1 MYQQRDI
8 QDRDQNQGQDHDPH
22 PKHKKKLWMQVEVW
36 IQVLK
41 QVLIQVKI
49 SKRVKSVPIMMMEI
63 GHYHVITVYEQ
74 KEFAG

>member
-1 MYQQRDI
+1 
-8 QDRDQNQGQDHDPH
+8 
-22 PKHKKKLWMQVEVW
+22 MQVKVW

-49 SKRVKSVPIMMMEI
+49 SKRVKSVPIVMMEI

-74 KEFAG
+74 KEFVGQGQDHCHCQHP